1 MVQRSHIVKE
11 SIIVNKTSERHYLEH
26 SHETDLI
33 LLYDENGKFWNLTLA
48 TL

>member
-33 LLYDENGKFWNLTLA
+33 LLYDENGKIFGI
-48 TL
+48 